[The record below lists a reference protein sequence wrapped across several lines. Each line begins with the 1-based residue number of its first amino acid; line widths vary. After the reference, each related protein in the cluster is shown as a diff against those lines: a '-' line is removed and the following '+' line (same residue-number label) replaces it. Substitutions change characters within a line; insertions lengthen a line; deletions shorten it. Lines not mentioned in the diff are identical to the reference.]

1 MEVYKIKISPEFL
14 NTDIVSET
22 VDGYTFGIY
31 SGLTS
36 MLQGGPS
43 GSSLF
48 TGITFPILLKQK
60 YQDIG
65 YYDGFDG
72 NITQQ
77 VISANFSFTSSTES
91 PYTVSLFN
99 NSSEGTVYLADST
112 YTINWGDGT
121 SEIINSFYPDF
132 INHTYA
138 GPLPNPTSYTIT
150 LTQENVWG
158 IVTINKTVVIPYSL
172 VENTNPFGTVTFA
185 NTTGSWSASPQTY
198 NFIYTADSYNQIAY
212 QVGSF
217 YGEVPYFIT
226 GSTISRL
233 TDLQMYGSNQ
243 YQVGQ
248 TVNLAGGG
256 YGVVNYIT
264 SQYTGY
270 TINNT
275 DYIDYPSGISIFIV
289 SSSGLTSDMLV
300 QSAIT
305 KNEVLMNVID
315 QPQLFSSVFVER
327 GKNSAL
333 ENFRR
338 IGEVSTMNDLV
349 NYGYN
354 FFNIE
359 NNP

>member
-1 MEVYKIKISPEFL
+1 MEIIKIKISPEFL
-14 NTDIVSET
+14 ESDIVQVTSS
-22 VDGYTFGIY
+22 GYTFGVY
-31 SGLTS
+31 TGLTS
-36 MLQGGPS
+36 ILQGNTG
-43 GSSLF
+43 GTSLL
-48 TGITFPILLKQK
+48 TGLTFPILLKQK

-77 VISANFSFTSSTES
+77 VISANFSFTASTES

-99 NSSEGTVYLADST
+99 NSSEGAVYLIDST
-112 YTINWGDGT
+112 YTIDWGDG
-121 SEIINSFYPDF
+121 SSQVINSFYPEF

-138 GPLPNPTSYTIT
+138 NPLPNPTSYTIT
-150 LTQENVWG
+150 LRQENMWG
-158 IVTINKTVVIPYSL
+158 TVTTTKTVNVPYSP
-172 VENTNPFGTVTFA
+172 VDNSNPYGTVTFA
-185 NTTGSWSASPQTY
+185 NTSGSWSASPQTY
-198 NFIYTADSYNQIAY
+198 NFIYTADSYNEIAY
-212 QVGSF
+212 QIGSY
-217 YGEVPYFIT
+217 YGQVPYFIT
-226 GSTISRL
+226 GVTMSRL
-233 TDLQMYGSNQ
+233 EDLSLYGATQ

-248 TVNLAGGG
+248 TVNLPGGG
-256 YGVVNYIT
+256 YGVVNYLT
-264 SQYTGY
+264 SQQTGY

-275 DYIDYPSGISIFIV
+275 DYIDFSGGTSIFV
-289 SSSGLTSDMLV
+289 VASSGLTSDMLV

-338 IGEVSTMNDLV
+338 IGEVSTMSDLV

-354 FFNIE
+354 FFNIQ
-359 NNP
+359 NSQ

>member
-1 MEVYKIKISPEFL
+1 MEIFKIKISPESL
-14 NTDIVSET
+14 QTDIIQET
-22 VDGYTFGIY
+22 EGGYTFGIY
-31 SGLTS
+31 TGLTS
-36 MLQGGPS
+36 ILQGGVNNT
-43 GSSLF
+43 SLL
-48 TGITFPILLKQK
+48 TGLTFPILLKQK

-77 VISANFSFTSSTES
+77 VISANFSFTSSTEN

-99 NSSEGTVYLADST
+99 NSSEGTVYLTDST
-112 YTINWGDGT
+112 YTVSWGDGT
-121 SEIINSFYPDF
+121 SEIINSFYPDI
-132 INHTYA
+132 INHIYQN
-138 GPLPNPTSYTIT
+138 PLPNLTSYTIT
-150 LTQENVWG
+150 LTQQNIWGTVTVDKSINV
-158 IVTINKTVVIPYSL
+158 PYSVVDNL
-172 VENTNPFGTVTFA
+172 NPLGTVTFA

-212 QVGSF
+212 QIGS
-217 YGEVPYFIT
+217 YYQEVPYFIT

-233 TDLQMYGSNQ
+233 SDLSQYGPIE
-243 YQVGQ
+243 YQVAQ
-248 TVNLAGGG
+248 TVNLPGGG
-256 YGVVNYIT
+256 SGVVNYLT
-264 SQYTGY
+264 TQLTGY
-270 TINNT
+270 TINNV
-275 DYIDYPSGISIFIV
+275 DYIDFPNGTSIFV
-289 SSSGLTSDMLV
+289 VASSGLTADMLV

-338 IGEVSTMNDLV
+338 IGEVSTMYDLV

-359 NNP
+359 TGQ